1 MPLSCWGCWQ
11 TQPFQTSGGKEK
23 WVKETE
29 SVLKWKWKW
38 WVTTIASDMMVEWLV
53 VYMQSFFESV
63 ESKKKCSTLVMQY
76 AFVRG
81 CLSFLYCPE
90 WLEQNAW
97 GVLAKTWIIR
107 MCFISDQVSSHQRE
121 EKIWVCF
128 GLSVHSSKT
137 YPPFVTLKFRLSYSP
152 YLSSAK
158 WHIRWAMPSTSPI
171 NCCEIE
177 FAPGPLL
184 SSVPLLLCCHGS
196 TLPSLLFWGS
206 GCRGGGGGRKSQ
218 GVLLLSKFVILRAP

>member
-1 MPLSCWGCWQ
+1 MTWWWSDLWFTCS
-11 TQPFQTSGGKEK
+11 PFLNQ
-23 WVKETE
+23 
-29 SVLKWKWKW
+29 WK
-38 WVTTIASDMMVEWLV
+38 V
-53 VYMQSFFESV
+53 
-63 ESKKKCSTLVMQY
+63 KKKCSTLVMQY

-184 SSVPLLLCCHGS
+184 SSVTS
-196 TLPSLLFWGS
+196 FTA
-206 GCRGGGGGRKSQ
+206 
-218 GVLLLSKFVILRAP
+218 LLSWVYPALITVLGIWMSRG